1 MYRLPQPEL
10 YTVLKKVVNKI
21 FYLLVEDESIKDIVM
36 IFANDHSGSIDDN
49 FQKRLEYLICQQLA
63 RMMVCA
69 EESVTKL
76 IEVEGAFI
84 Q

>member
-21 FYLLVEDESIKDIVM
+21 CYLLVEDESIKDIVM

>member
-21 FYLLVEDESIKDIVM
+21 CYLLVVNEDESIKDIVM

-49 FQKRLEYLICQQLA
+49 FQRD
-63 RMMVCA
+63 
-69 EESVTKL
+69 
-76 IEVEGAFI
+76 
-84 Q
+84 